1 MKKSIRLCYYLSILV
16 LSFGATGCDNNP
28 TESQPVD
35 PATAPV
41 VSVDRFSDDTGTFFR
56 RNSNPDLPGP
66 NEPIDFDRPPFLSK
80 GLGPNGEIVEYYNF
94 DVMPTDPV
102 PIYVLFRED
111 ENAPVEGQLNIID
124 VIPGQDDYNDFWQVH
139 RVTVPTDYQAN
150 TIISLNQIN
159 SEGYKIEAMDRIVN
173 CPVVPEGSTAKNH
186 FMRTEDNELD
196 RGWYR
201 GRIVH
206 YFTFSEKPLTINSN
220 NKVST
225 SQIYV
230 SFDANPGYYRGGG
243 FPSGFKT
250 ENGNK
255 QTHNVFTTLPSDDDY
270 SALRSLTIYDNYEF
284 TQVSDLATARD
295 ANILAEGAT
304 TMNFPV
310 VRVEQP

>member
-16 LSFGATGCDNNP
+16 LLFGAIGCDEIP

-35 PATAPV
+35 PAIAPV
-41 VSVDRFSDDTGTFFR
+41 VSIDRFSDDAGTYFR
-56 RNSNPDLPGP
+56 RSSNPDLPGP

-80 GLGPNGEIVEYYNF
+80 GLGPNGEIVQYYNF

-102 PIYVLFRED
+102 PIYVLFREG
-111 ENAPVEGQLNIID
+111 ENTPVEGQLNILD
-124 VIPGQDDYNDFWQVH
+124 VIPGQDEYSDFWQVY
-139 RVTVPTDYQAN
+139 RVTVSPNYKAN
-150 TIISLNQIN
+150 TITSLNQIN

-173 CPVVPEGSTAKNH
+173 CPVVPEGSSANNH

-206 YFTFSEKPLTINSN
+206 YFTFSEKPYTINSN

-230 SFDANPGYYRGGG
+230 SFRANPGYRGWGL
-243 FPSGFKT
+243 PSGFKT
-250 ENGNK
+250 ENGNR
-255 QTHNVFTTLPSDDDY
+255 QTHNVFATLPSDNDY
-270 SALRSLTIYDNYEF
+270 SPLRSVTIYDNYDF

-310 VRVEQP
+310 VNVKLP